1 VTCRRC
7 GFFLAR
13 STSLRQSCA
22 SPTKRSASFRALL
35 GGEARKQ
42 KKLGFG
48 GPVSL
53 RLFARMEARAGGRGP
68 MEKGIGWDSLEGL
81 EGRWNYGDL
90 ESE

>member
-1 VTCRRC
+1 MFFWHVPQACDNHVHHRPSVQQVFGLCWEVRR
-7 GFFLAR
+7 
-13 STSLRQSCA
+13 
-22 SPTKRSASFRALL
+22 
-35 GGEARKQ
+35 EKQ